1 MAASGGETVVLAFTK
16 LLHDVLKSFGFP
28 MNDNGV
34 IAIVVIVV
42 MLWVLVILGRRMM
55 AVSEREEP

>member
-1 MAASGGETVVLAFTK
+1 MVLAFTK